1 MLRRCTSLSSNQN
14 QIYKAGISGGIA
26 SVFARYKSRP
36 VTLSKDSGFLAST
49 QVIPKSISSSLLT
62 ERDIL
67 IFSSLNSLSSMICRA
82 LNGPAM
88 FYGQLLTSGDF
99 KRSNRIVRN
108 EHRLIRN
115 RFLIFGGNPAMPIMG
130 ITADSSSSRL
140 LAYFNHS
147 IHERY
152 FFCCE

>member
-1 MLRRCTSLSSNQN
+1 MLDSPGNQEILQQNQRWSRLDSIARNYSDFGARSMLRRCTSLSSNQN

-115 RFLIFGGNPAMPIMG
+115 
-130 ITADSSSSRL
+130 
-140 LAYFNHS
+140 
-147 IHERY
+147 
-152 FFCCE
+152 